1 MAARTVVIVTRPGAA
16 GQSLTQ
22 ALTQAQLEA
31 VWWPAFAM
39 DVRADA
45 AAVQAFAHLATYD
58 CVVFVSPNAVVGVA
72 ALLRAP
78 WPPSVALAAVGS
90 GTAQAIRKHIVLNE
104 THRLLEPVA
113 DGDAIDQEARSG
125 SEPLWSVLKAHPL
138 KRVLI
143 ARAQR
148 GRDWL
153 AQKLRQAGAVV
164 DDACVYQRHPLALSA
179 EHAQRVVAWAQSG
192 TTLITVFTSSEAV
205 SVTLGSEPSPGVGS
219 DDILAQ
225 AHTILRGQPAVA
237 THPRIARQLQRC
249 GALQVSVLPATP
261 ASLINFVNA
270 LSVSTS

>member
-1 MAARTVVIVTRPGAA
+1 MAANTVVIVTRPGAA

-45 AAVQAFAHLATYD
+45 AAAEAFAHLSAYD
-58 CVVFVSPNAVVGVA
+58 CVVFVSPYAVVGVA

-90 GTAQAIRKHIVLNE
+90 GTAQAIRKHIVLNA
-104 THRLLEPVA
+104 THRLIEPAA
-113 DGDAIDQEARSG
+113 DSDAMDQEVRSG
-125 SEPLWSVLKAHPL
+125 SEPLWAVLKVHSP

-164 DDACVYQRHPLALSA
+164 DDACVYQRHPLPLTV
-179 EHAQRVVAWAQSG
+179 EHAQRIIAWAQSG
-192 TTLITVFTSSEAV
+192 ATLITVFTSSEAV
-205 SVTLGSEPSPGVGS
+205 SVTLDKEPSPGVDIG
-219 DDILAQ
+219 DILRRAQ
-225 AHTILRGQPAVA
+225 TILRGQPAVA
-237 THPRIARQLQRC
+237 THPRIARQLTRC
-249 GALQVSVLPATP
+249 GASHVSVLPGTP
-261 ASLINFVNA
+261 VSLINFVNT